1 MHDREECS
9 MIFYLLPLLVLVLAL
24 GLCTGP
30 PTGNPGS
37 WFHYNNT
44 WEGKGLTTVYGL
56 VSPRQ
61 RIHLAIYDIY

>member
-1 MHDREECS
+1 
-9 MIFYLLPLLVLVLAL
+9 MIFYLLPLLVLVLGL

-30 PTGNPGS
+30 PAGNPDS

-44 WEGKGLTTVYGL
+44 WEGKGLMEACTCHYGGL

-61 RIHLAIYDIY
+61 RIHLAIHDIY